1 MKKTAMKDPRSKYE
15 DYLMADQEVAQLA
28 SVSVHTVKH
37 WRTVGILP
45 FVKVGKSPR
54 VWLSVFN
61 QVFQK
66 PEPSKTPDPG
76 TKPILDR
83 IGGIHG
89 EK

>member
-1 MKKTAMKDPRSKYE
+1 MKDPRSKYE
-15 DYLMADQEVAQLA
+15 DYLMADQEVARLA

-37 WRTVGILP
+37 WRAIGLLP

-66 PEPSKTPDPG
+66 PESSLAENHLALKTLNLG
-76 TKPILDR
+76 RKL
-83 IGGIHG
+83 
-89 EK
+89 